1 MNVRT
6 ALLGLFVVLTIALA
20 STAVYES
27 GSRSTFTSTST
38 LTQKST
44 VTATSVTTAV
54 STSTS
59 VSTQDVTITT
69 TQSGAVANYSSVAT
83 VTGYGSAVFH
93 SSNEVWS
100 FSVTF
105 NNLEYAGQGDTIY
118 AYVNLTNISNQTQKV
133 QEVSPLVDPVLYC
146 SSQDGMQSCSPGQQV
161 WSWFGSGVSGIH
173 LVNVTARPGSWYVS
187 GPYPISI
194 PFEFGNGGEF
204 TLSMWPL
211 IEPGGTAGGGYQV
224 GQSLMINAT
233 LGQSLMIN
241 DTIPVS

>member
-1 MNVRT
+1 LNVRT
-6 ALLGLFVVLTIALA
+6 SLLGLFVALTIVLA
-20 STAVYES
+20 STTVYES
-27 GSRSTFTSTST
+27 GIRTTSTSTST
-38 LTQKST
+38 LTQYST
-44 VTATSVTTAV
+44 INAISVTTAT

-59 VSTQDVTITT
+59 VSTQDVIITT
-69 TQSGAVANYSSVAT
+69 TQSGAATNYSSVAT

-93 SSNEVWS
+93 TSNKIWN
-100 FSVTF
+100 FSVTL
-105 NNLEYAGQGDTIY
+105 NNLEYAGQGDTVY

-133 QEVSPLVDPVLYC
+133 REVNPLVDPVLYC

-161 WSWFGSGVSGIH
+161 WSSFGSGVGGIS
-173 LVNVTARPGSWYVS
+173 LVNITAGRGSWYFS

-194 PFEFGNGGEF
+194 PLEFGNGGEF
-204 TLSMWPL
+204 TLSIWPL
-211 IEPGGTAGGGYQV
+211 IEPSGTADGGYQV